1 MTHKDF
7 PHFFLVEPVFFRVFT
22 RCQHGFQFSEVQKL
36 FLYEMHFGKEA
47 YYSSLASSLG
57 FVRSFVSSLLNSRSS
72 AVFHVADCGQI
83 TWQSFNSK
91 SLTALHIPFSDSSS
105 HSYWKNIW
113 CSFVM
118 EKRGWSS
125 WDFRVAMS
133 IYVRQLP
140 KSLFNW
146 WETHTLKKREDW
158 RNKEIMML
166 ALYSVILWIQLIFCI
181 VSIDINGLLNVAR
194 AACFTWSRHLFPL
207 PMMDYE

>member
-1 MTHKDF
+1 M
-7 PHFFLVEPVFFRVFT
+7 PT
-22 RCQHGFQFSEVQKL
+22 RFSVL
-36 FLYEMHFGKEA
+36 LWGSEA
-47 YYSSLASSLG
+47 VPLWNALWKRSLLQPCLLLRL
-57 FVRSFVSSLLNSRSS
+57 RSFVSSLLNSRSS

-91 SLTALHIPFSDSSS
+91 SYCTA
-105 HSYWKNIW
+105 HSFLWFFK
-113 CSFVM
+113 SFLPKKHLMFFIM

-146 WETHTLKKREDW
+146 WETHTVLKKREEDW

-194 AACFTWSRHLFPL
+194 AACFAWSRHLFPL